1 MNNQETEFR
10 AHILNEI
17 RRIAADKGKTPGQNM
32 FARETQIV
40 EHQWRGKFWA
50 RWGDALTEAG
60 YGPNKW
66 TQRLKTDEVLL
77 QIVAACRYYGKVPT
91 QSEMDLYRQ
100 NNPTLPS
107 NQAIKNHFSGRP
119 GLFKA
124 LLKLADS
131 DNQYADIRAMLP
143 AEISADPQKP
153 LIVNKTTEGF
163 VYLIKS
169 GDHYKIGQTENIERR
184 FKEIGISL
192 PDKATIIHT
201 IRTDDPPGIEAYWHN
216 RFKEKRA
223 NGEWFK
229 LSSIDISAFRKRKF
243 Q

>member
-1 MNNQETEFR
+1 MQSQETEFR
-10 AHILNEI
+10 IHILNEI
-17 RRIAADKGKTPGQNM
+17 RRLATETGKPPGQNL
-32 FARETQIV
+32 FARETQIA
-40 EHQWRGKFWA
+40 EHFWRGKFWA

-60 YGPNKW
+60 YGPNEW
-66 TQRLKTDEVLL
+66 TQRLKTDDVLL
-77 QIVAACRYYGKVPT
+77 EIVAVCRYYGKVPT
-91 QSEMDLYRQ
+91 KSEMDLYRK
-100 NNPTLPS
+100 NNPKLPS
-107 NQAIKNHFSGRP
+107 NQAIKNHFSKRS
-119 GLFKA
+119 GLIIA
-124 LLKLADS
+124 LSKLAAS
-131 DNQYADIRAMLP
+131 DNEYADIQDMLP
-143 AEISADPQKP
+143 AESTAAPLKP
-153 LIVNKTTEGF
+153 SIIKKNTEGF

-229 LSSIDISAFRKRKF
+229 LSSTDVSAFRKRKF